1 MRRGAIIIEGGVLR
15 KNTGEGVIV
24 LGEKLAFLETNNVIF
39 GKGSEDGVNGTTS
52 GRGVGVFRV
61 STERGTVEGDVG
73 EGREVERGGV
83 GGRCVDAVR
92 KSGLEKRMAR
102 GAEGITSIRS
112 IRGRSIISS
121 SGSSICS
128 GGSTSSSGSSISG
141 RGGVGNISS
150 INGSIGGSSGSSV
163 GSSSGNSVG

>member
-1 MRRGAIIIEGGVLR
+1 MRRGAIIIKGGVLR
-15 KNTGEGVIV
+15 KNTSEGVIV

-61 STERGTVEGDVG
+61 GAERGTVEGDVG

-92 KSGLEKRMAR
+92 KSGLEERMAR

-112 IRGRSIISS
+112 IRGRGMISS
-121 SGSSICS
+121 SGSSMC
-128 GGSTSSSGSSISG
+128 SGSSIRG
-141 RGGVGNISS
+141 RGGIGSISS
-150 INGSIGGSSGSSV
+150 INGSIGGV
-163 GSSSGNSVG
+163 VVAVIVLVVV